1 MKTWSA
7 DLADA
12 HSLLQEVV
20 PVVMAEFEARRAPQF
35 LRITRVWGS
44 QLVQDALWA
53 QGRTVLGIV
62 NGLRRNVGLPALT
75 EEQNQK
81 AVTWTRQSM
90 HTRRPSLAVDFVVS
104 FDPDGPEG
112 PLKPV
117 ITYDDEPAYLALG
130 LIAESHGLVWGGR
143 FPKYDGAHCQLPK
156 DLSSVLLRA
165 A

>member
-7 DLADA
+7 DLRDA
-12 HSLLQEVV
+12 HPLLQGVV
-20 PVVMAEFEARRAPQF
+20 PLVQAEFSERRAPEF

-53 QGRTVLGIV
+53 QGRSHLV
-62 NGLRRNVGLPALT
+62 NVNALRSRVGLPPITAK
-75 EEQNQK
+75 ENEHQ
-81 AVTWTRQSM
+81 VTWTRQSM
-90 HTRRPSLAVDFVVS
+90 HTRTPSLAVDFVVS
-104 FDPDGPEG
+104 FDPDGPG

-130 LIAESHGLVWGGR
+130 VIAERHGLVWGGR
-143 FPKYDGAHCQLPK
+143 FPRYDGAHVQLPK
-156 DLSSVLLRA
+156 DLSGVFLRA

>member
-7 DLADA
+7 DLRDA
-12 HSLLQEVV
+12 HPLLREVV
-20 PVVMAEFEARRAPQF
+20 PLVQAEFAERRAPQF

-53 QGRTVLGIV
+53 QGRTDLRAV
-62 NGLRRNVGLPALT
+62 NALRSKVGLAPITAK
-75 EEQNQK
+75 ENEHQ
-81 AVTWTRQSM
+81 VTWTRMSM
-90 HTRRPSLAVDFVVS
+90 HTRTPSLAVDFVVS
-104 FDPDGPEG
+104 FDPDGAG

-130 LIAESHGLVWGGR
+130 VIAESHGLVWGGR
-143 FPKYDGAHCQLPK
+143 FKRYDGAHVQLPK
-156 DLSSVLLRA
+156 DLSSVVPMA